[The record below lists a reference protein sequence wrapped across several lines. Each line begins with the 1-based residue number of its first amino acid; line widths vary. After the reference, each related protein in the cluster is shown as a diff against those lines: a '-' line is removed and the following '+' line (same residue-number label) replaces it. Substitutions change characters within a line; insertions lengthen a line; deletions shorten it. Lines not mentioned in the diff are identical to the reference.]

1 MWIVAEQVVIVVM
14 KENAVSFDLVFYVL
28 CFANI
33 SYLFAIFPL
42 QYFNH
47 DKKTLQTVLTS
58 FFIAYNYNKTTAEN
72 ELIKNVSDVLDIC
85 LVLSFQ

>member
-14 KENAVSFDLVFYVL
+14 KENAVSFELVFYVL

-58 FFIAYNYNKTTAEN
+58 FFIAYNYNKTTAEKWIN
-72 ELIKNVSDVLDIC
+72 KKM
-85 LVLSFQ
+85 